1 MSTNP
6 DHADDD
12 LVSVP
17 RSQLDALMAEL
28 HHVRDRL
35 DALESSPGALPR
47 SDEPPPPPAG
57 GEVDDA
63 DDAGS
68 PGHVGRRA
76 AIAGIVGATVG
87 GIAAAAGARPAA
99 AATGGNLILGQTNTA
114 GDVTILDAR
123 NSGDGALWVRNN
135 GSLGTGILSETTTNA
150 AILGY
155 STASSTSNST
165 AGFQNGSDGLAVIAS
180 SDGPQMRLM
189 TDTDTTPYT
198 DPEFSSEGMIR
209 AVRNG
214 ELWFCVNYGTPGTWR
229 KLAGRTTAGAL
240 HVLPTPARIY
250 DSRAGTTPA
259 QGPKTPLSGNT
270 ARTLDLKV
278 NSSGVPAGATA
289 AVLTVLLVNAANGD
303 GNLTVWAA
311 GAARPQAN
319 TLVWGGSAGRFTT
332 STISALDTQARIQV
346 AASASTNVVIDVV
359 GYYR

>member
-1 MSTNP
+1 VSTTS

-17 RSQLDALMAEL
+17 RSQLDALVSEL
-28 HHVRDRL
+28 RHVRTRL
-35 DALESSPGALPR
+35 DALEAGPGSPPTTDGPTAPPRPPHGRVDEVDGRGAL
-47 SDEPPPPPAG
+47 
-57 GEVDDA
+57 
-63 DDAGS
+63 
-68 PGHVGRRA
+68 GRRA
-76 AIAGIVGATVG
+76 AIAGLMGATVG

-99 AATGGNLILGQTNTA
+99 AASGGNFILGRANGAT
-114 GDVTILDAR
+114 DPTILDAR
-123 NSGDGALWVRNN
+123 NSDGNALWVRNN
-135 GSLGTGILSETTTNA
+135 GTLGSGILSETTSA
-150 AILGY
+150 GAVLGY
-155 STASSTSNST
+155 STVSSTSAATGDFS
-165 AGFQNGSDGLAVIAS
+165 NGSDGLALLAT
-180 SDGPQMRLM
+180 SDGPQLRLRS
-189 TDTDTTPYT
+189 DTDTNPYT
-198 DPEFSSEGMIR
+198 DPEFSSEGTVR
-209 AVRNG
+209 ASRNG
-214 ELWFCVNYGTPGTWR
+214 ELWFCVSYGTPGTWR

-250 DSRAGTTPA
+250 DSRPGNPPA
-259 QGPKTPLSGNT
+259 VGSKTPLSGN
-270 ARTLDLKV
+270 APRTLDLKV

-332 STISALDTQARIQV
+332 STISALDGQARIQV